1 MPLHLILAYISFT
14 IILRFY
20 QRTAVRSPYTDIVYI
35 SYGLY
40 TNNIPYSNTT
50 FTIHKRHFVFKYR
63 IYFTQTAFRIQIQR
77 LLHTN
82 GIMCSNTE
90 FTLHKRLFV
99 FKCSVYFTQTAL
111 RIQIQHWLYTNRA
124 AYSNTEFTLQKRDC
138 KFKYNIYTN
147 GTAHSDRKQHY
158 FTQTT
163 RRIQL
168 QYIM

>member
-14 IILRFY
+14 VILRFY
-20 QRTAVRSPYTDIVYI
+20 QRTAVRSPCTDIVYI

-50 FTIHKRHFVFKYR
+50 FTIHNPHFVFKYR
-63 IYFTQTAFRIQIQR
+63 ICFTQTAFRIQIQRLLHTNGITCSNTEFTQTAFRIQIQR

-111 RIQIQHWLYTNRA
+111 RIQIQH
-124 AYSNTEFTLQKRDC
+124 
-138 KFKYNIYTN
+138 
-147 GTAHSDRKQHY
+147 
-158 FTQTT
+158 
-163 RRIQL
+163 
-168 QYIM
+168 